1 MKTAMITALISLL
14 VFASCSTQVEPFKY
28 GTDICYNCKMGI
40 IDPKFGGELV
50 TKKGKNYKFDDVGCM
65 VRYLKSGLLEQKDIA
80 QTAVINFEKQNDF
93 INVNK
98 AIFAA
103 SDAIRSPMNFNAAA
117 FSSKDAADKFLAD
130 KPGKELNWNEL
141 YNKIE

>member
-1 MKTAMITALISLL
+1 MKASITSAVISLVVL
-14 VFASCSTQVEPFKY
+14 ASCSTQVEPFKY
-28 GTDICYNCKMGI
+28 GTDVCYNCKMGI
-40 IDPKFGGELV
+40 IDPKSGGELV

-65 VRYLKSGLLEQKDIA
+65 IRYLKSGLLEQKDIA
-80 QTAVINFEKQNDF
+80 QTVVINYEKQNDF
-93 INVNK
+93 IEVSK

-103 SDAIRSPMNFNAAA
+103 SETIHSPMNFNAAA
-117 FSSKDAADKFLAD
+117 FSTKEAADKFLTD